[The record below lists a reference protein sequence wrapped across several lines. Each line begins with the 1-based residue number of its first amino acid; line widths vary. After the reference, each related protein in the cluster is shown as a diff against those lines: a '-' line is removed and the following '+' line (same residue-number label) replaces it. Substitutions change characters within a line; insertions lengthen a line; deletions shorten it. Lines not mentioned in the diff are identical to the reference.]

1 MKKEIF
7 PGAFSERYT
16 VDEISNMLLNNEKK
30 RMGLILDLDGT
41 IHRGLLPKGFFESSN
56 ADLAFY
62 LFPQIMLHDKKRI
75 LPYISTGISM
85 TSKAIR
91 YYLPCGKEQ
100 GTLSEK
106 SSEIERILF
115 QQFSENILKGMNYEL
130 VVRASEKI
138 PNNAYPFSLE
148 CISKIG
154 KNSERTA
161 IISKAFQ
168 PILDAYQIKLR
179 EFGIEIEGYGNRLL
193 VDELSRKIVGLDNS
207 DKILS
212 AYDKSDAARKILGGL
227 ESSAIFGNSEDDIA
241 MFEEA
246 DSMFGKYSLKI
257 AMNIIS
263 KKIIEKADVYF
274 WGWKPVKEIL
284 QMNQKSKAGKNYK
297 ALINL

>member
-7 PGAFSERYT
+7 PGAFSEKYA
-16 VDEISNMLLNNEKK
+16 VDKISNMLLNNEKK

-62 LFPQIMLHDKKRI
+62 LLPQIMLHDKKRI

-91 YYLPCGKEQ
+91 YYLPCRKEQ

-138 PNNAYPFSLE
+138 PNNAYLFSLE

-168 PILDAYQIKLR
+168 PTLDAYQIKLR

-212 AYDKSDAARKILGGL
+212 SYDKSDAARKIMSGL

-257 AMNIIS
+257 AMNASPNAVI
-263 KKIIEKADVYF
+263 KKSDVHF
-274 WGWKPVKEIL
+274 LGWGPVKEL
-284 QMNQKSKAGKNYK
+284 LKMSFY
-297 ALINL
+297 